1 MTPQSSTGKEETIE
15 LTAQN
20 IAFDQKTITASA
32 SAKVTMIFHNKDKR
46 VPHNFALYQDSSKLK
61 AFFKGEVFE
70 GVADKTYRFT
80 APSEPG
86 SYYFQCDVHPAMN
99 GTFQVK

>member
-1 MTPQSSTGKEETIE
+1 MTPQKSTGNEETIE

-20 IAFDQKTITASA
+20 IAFDKKTITVHSGTQ
-32 SAKVTMIFHNKDKR
+32 VTMNFHNKDKG
-46 VPHNFALYQDSSKLK
+46 VPHNFALYQDSSKQK
-61 AFFKGEVFE
+61 AFFKGEIFE
-70 GVADKTYRFT
+70 GIADKTYRFR
-80 APSEPG
+80 APNDPG